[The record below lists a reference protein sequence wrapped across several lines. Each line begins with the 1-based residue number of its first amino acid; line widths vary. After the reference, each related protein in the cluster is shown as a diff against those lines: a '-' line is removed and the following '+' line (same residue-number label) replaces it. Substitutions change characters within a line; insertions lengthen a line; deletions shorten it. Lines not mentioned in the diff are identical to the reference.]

1 MASISM
7 VAYLA
12 LFMLCISV
20 FKINLTLPGIAGV
33 VLSVGMAV
41 DANVVVFER
50 MKEEIRGGKSAKAAI
65 KSGYQKAFS
74 AVLDSNVT
82 TFIAAGVLYAL
93 GSGTIKG
100 FAITL
105 GLGVVLTFITAVFL
119 TRLLLN
125 LCCDMYITN
134 TGLYGV
140 KERSVQ

>member
-1 MASISM
+1 
-7 VAYLA
+7 
-12 LFMLCISV
+12 MLCISV